1 MLKFEFGVFAEA
13 VLDEAITCKRMYHA
27 PSVSY
32 QFSGTIRENLRGP
45 DSSVTDAT
53 LLSTLSRVGL
63 GAFVSRQPKVR
74 IATRRGDGFYASYRR
89 GRVAT
94 TMALIV
100 ESLMLSLGLSPL
112 ASLFFCTH
120 AVACN
125 QGLDSPITEYGAN
138 LSMGERQLLCLA
150 RVLLQPA
157 GYVPAVGSQRITR
170 LS

>member
-1 MLKFEFGVFAEA
+1 MLKFEFGVVAEA

-74 IATRRGDGFYASYRR
+74 IATRRGDGFLSC
-89 GRVAT
+89 
-94 TMALIV
+94 LI
-100 ESLMLSLGLSPL
+100 
-112 ASLFFCTH
+112 
-120 AVACN
+120 
-125 QGLDSPITEYGAN
+125 
-138 LSMGERQLLCLA
+138 
-150 RVLLQPA
+150 PA
-157 GYVPAVGSQRITR
+157 GPGSYYNG
-170 LS
+170 SHC